1 MADNSTEL
9 TSRQQRTIAALLSA
23 RNVREAAKASKV
35 PERTVYTW
43 FAEPAFR
50 VALYEAEGHLIDA
63 ATRRLLHHQDVA
75 LTVILTIMADRDNP
89 AAIRLK
95 AAQSV
100 LDQLLKL
107 RELRNVEQRLTT
119 LEALYAQQ
127 SS

>member
-9 TSRQQRTIAALLSA
+9 STRQQRTIGVLLAA
-23 RNVREAAKASKV
+23 RNVREAAKQAKV
-35 PERTVYTW
+35 HERTLYTW
-43 FAEPAFR
+43 LGEPAFR
-50 VALYEAEGHLIDA
+50 AALYEAEGHLIDA

-75 LTVILTIMADRDNP
+75 LSVILSIMANPVNP
-89 AAIRLK
+89 ASVRLK

-107 RELRNVEQRLTT
+107 RELRNVEQRLSA

-127 SS
+127 PS